1 MKRSR
6 TLLVALFVLP
16 MLILIGSAVA
26 AVFPGGGTNG
36 LKAATARFQDVGTAI
51 DAGWSIRLADKAG
64 IECIAQPG
72 EGAMGVHMVNG
83 SLLDATI
90 DLAKPEALVYERG
103 PAGSLKLAALEYV
116 VFQSDW
122 KGAFPPSLM
131 GREFDVVPEGNRYG
145 LPAFYALHIWVW
157 KPNPSG
163 LTHAW
168 NPQVDCGPG
177 AGT

>member
-6 TLLVALFVLP
+6 ILVAALFVLP
-16 MLILIGSAVA
+16 LLGLIGTAIA
-26 AVFPGGGTNG
+26 ASLPGGTNG
-36 LKAATARFQDVGTAI
+36 LKAATSRFQDVNKAI
-51 DAGWSIRLADKAG
+51 DAGWSIRLADKNG

-83 SLLDATI
+83 SLLDSTI
-90 DLAKPEALVYERG
+90 DLTRPEALVYERTSTG
-103 PAGSLKLAALEYV
+103 GLKLAALEYV
-116 VFQSDW
+116 VFQSAW
-122 KGAFPPSLM
+122 NSPFPPALM

-157 KPNPSG
+157 KSNPSG